1 MASDPDT
8 EGMDPQ
14 ASQTAPLDGEV
25 DTPGAMGDG
34 QDMGLGLEEGSSPD
48 ALGARGEQPT
58 KAEQPTP
65 RASGFMGV
73 PLEVLICVGRARP
86 LVSDVVRLRR
96 DSVLELDTL
105 IDDPVELFIGDRL
118 IAKGELQEM
127 DDGQGRLGVR
137 LTEVADLS
145 HGV

>member
-1 MASDPDT
+1 MTSDP
-8 EGMDPQ
+8 Q
-14 ASQTAPLDGEV
+14 
-25 DTPGAMGDG
+25 DTPPDPFDEPAVDDTVEAEDTLDPDLADLDMPPPEAGA
-34 QDMGLGLEEGSSPD
+34 
-48 ALGARGEQPT
+48 PT
-58 KAEQPTP
+58 EHPKP
-65 RASGFMGV
+65 RANGFMGV

-96 DSVLELDTL
+96 DSVLELDTH

-145 HGV
+145 HEV